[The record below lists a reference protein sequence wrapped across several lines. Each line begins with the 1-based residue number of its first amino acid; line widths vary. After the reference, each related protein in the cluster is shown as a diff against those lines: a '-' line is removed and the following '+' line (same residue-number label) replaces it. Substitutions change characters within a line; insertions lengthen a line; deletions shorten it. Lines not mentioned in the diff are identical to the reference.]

1 MQGSDAQATQL
12 SRELRLG
19 SGEFLDRRRR
29 TAALSLVAAGSMAVI
44 TLYQM
49 GIIDHLPEPPIPG
62 LNADKV
68 DASAE
73 AYAKLNTPDAA
84 LGLWSYATTLVLAG
98 MGGQDRAQRDPL
110 VPLALAA
117 KVGVDA
123 LQAAKLTWDQWDKHR
138 AFCSWCL
145 LAAGA
150 TFAAVP
156 EVIPEARAALRNLLN
171 GS

>member
-1 MQGSDAQATQL
+1 MQDSKREAAEL
-12 SRELRLG
+12 SRELREG
-19 SGEFLDRRRR
+19 SSEFLDRRRR
-29 TAALSLVAAGSMAVI
+29 TAGLALVAAGSMAVI
-44 TLYQM
+44 SLYQLGM
-49 GIIDHLPEPPIPG
+49 IDHLPEPPLPR
-62 LNADKV
+62 LDADKV
-68 DASAE
+68 DAAPQ

-98 MGGQDRAQRDPL
+98 MGGQDRARQHPL

-123 LQAAKLTWDQWDKHR
+123 MQAAKLTWDQWDKHR

-156 EVIPEARAALRNLLN
+156 EVIPEARVALRNLLN